1 VNFVELRTRYINATG
16 AGPCSANIAALRVKG
31 SAATAWTNSKSRELI
46 VMPECEFCGE
56 QASRIYTCK
65 QCGTFFCVEC
75 GSPSEKLCIVCLAE
89 EEGEDWEDEEDSEEE
104 SEDDGYSS

>member
-1 VNFVELRTRYINATG
+1 VNFAELRTRYINAIG
-16 AGPCSANIAALRVKG
+16 AGPCSANIVALRVKG

-46 VMPECEFCGE
+46 VMP
-56 QASRIYTCK
+56 ARIYTCK

-89 EEGEDWEDEEDSEEE
+89 EEGEDWEDEKDSEEE
-104 SEDDGYSS
+104 SEDDEYSS